1 MGLSRAGEA
10 VGKTT
15 PHYKSPP
22 AVLTHQS
29 GDCKK
34 EKRGQI
40 LAKMKPLVVIDLL
53 AGWAFPVVDRQ
64 VWSENPGG
72 CSSSSC
78 SLECASNYRHGRKLE
93 VRDRQSVS
101 PSSSLSHSFSS
112 YSSSF
117 SSSTFSSFSVCV
129 ALTWFLLPPLA
140 FHCKVSS
147 LMKVHHQHQPSFTGT
162 ELISNTIDHVE
173 KYIIKWTF

>member
-1 MGLSRAGEA
+1 MGLSRAGGA

-53 AGWAFPVVDRQ
+53 AGASWRMLVIKLLSRVRLELQ
-64 VWSENPGG
+64 TWKETGG
-72 CSSSSC
+72 
-78 SLECASNYRHGRKLE
+78 ERPA
-93 VRDRQSVS
+93 
-101 PSSSLSHSFSS
+101 
-112 YSSSF
+112 
-117 SSSTFSSFSVCV
+117 VCV
-129 ALTWFLLPPLA
+129 TLILSLT
-140 FHCKVSS
+140 
-147 LMKVHHQHQPSFTGT
+147 
-162 ELISNTIDHVE
+162 
-173 KYIIKWTF
+173 

>member
-1 MGLSRAGEA
+1 M
-10 VGKTT
+10 GKTT

-53 AGWAFPVVDRQ
+53 EGAFPVVDRK
-64 VWSENPGG
+64 VGSENPGG

-78 SLECASNYRHGRKLE
+78 SPECASNYRHGRKLE

-112 YSSSF
+112 CSYFYSSSF
-117 SSSTFSSFSVCV
+117 FSSFSVCV

-147 LMKVHHQHQPSFTGT
+147 LMKVHHQHQPSTTGT
-162 ELISNTIDHVE
+162 ELTSNTIDRV
-173 KYIIKWTF
+173 KKT